1 MNNQNG
7 SNMGNDGDAS
17 ASDRVAQIK
26 EKVRGFVD
34 TAEERAESIKH
45 RAIEAK
51 DDVMSRGNALIERA
65 TDMIKAN
72 PLKAVGVAFGVGYLG
87 MRLFRR

>member
-7 SNMGNDGDAS
+7 SSTGQNVGDGA
-17 ASDRVAQIK
+17 AGRVDQIK

-34 TAEERAESIKH
+34 SAEERAESIKT
-45 RAIEAK
+45 RAMDVK
-51 DDVMSRGNALIERA
+51 DDVMTRGNALIERA
-65 TDMIKAN
+65 TGIIKAN
-72 PLKAVGVAFGVGYLG
+72 PLKAVGVAFGAGYLG

>member
-1 MNNQNG
+1 MTNQNG
-7 SNMGNDGDAS
+7 SNMG
-17 ASDRVAQIK
+17 SDRVEDIK

-34 TAEERAESIKH
+34 SAEERAEAIKA
-45 RAIEAK
+45 RAIEVK
-51 DDVMSRGNALIERA
+51 DGAMTRGNALIERT

-72 PLKAVGVAFGVGYLG
+72 PLKAVGIAFGAGYLG

>member
-7 SNMGNDGDAS
+7 SNMGQNTADTAG
-17 ASDRVAQIK
+17 DRVGQIK

-34 TAEERAESIKH
+34 SAEERAESIKH

-51 DDVMSRGNALIERA
+51 DDVMTRGNALIERA

-72 PLKAVGVAFGVGYLG
+72 PLKAVGVAFGAGYLG

>member
-7 SNMGNDGDAS
+7 SNTAT
-17 ASDRVAQIK
+17 DRVDQIK
-26 EKVRGFVD
+26 DKVRGFVD
-34 TAEERAESIKH
+34 TAEERAESIKA

-51 DDVMSRGNALIERA
+51 ESAMSRGNALIERA

-72 PLKAVGVAFGVGYLG
+72 PLKAVGVAFGAGYIG